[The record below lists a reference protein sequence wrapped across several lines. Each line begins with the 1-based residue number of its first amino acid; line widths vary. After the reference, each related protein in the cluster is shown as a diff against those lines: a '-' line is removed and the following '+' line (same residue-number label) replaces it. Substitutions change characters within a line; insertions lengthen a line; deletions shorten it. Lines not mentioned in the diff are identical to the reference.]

1 MQLFVDETPHTFS
14 ADPTTSVAQLLASM
28 RSQMLTEGRLVTQA
42 IWRGEL
48 VAPEAEEQLQATTV
62 IDPGLLE
69 LRTCAADRV
78 AGDLLGQVAQ
88 IFTPLQLQQ
97 SQIAE
102 LLNAGQTSDAMRDL
116 AIYVEAWQNA
126 QSALVACGR
135 LMGWRY
141 DQLQF
146 ADIPIE
152 QHFGQLAEQ
161 LRSVRDALENQ
172 DLVLLGDI
180 LTYELGDTLQ
190 TWQQM
195 LTFLAHQAESAADAK
210 PAAAAPP
217 TEQTTNS

>member
-102 LLNAGQTSDAMRDL
+102 HLGAGQTSDAMRDL
-116 AIYVEAWQNA
+116 VRCG
-126 QSALVACGR
+126 ACGR

-146 ADIPIE
+146 ADTPIE

-217 TEQTTNS
+217 AEKSTNG